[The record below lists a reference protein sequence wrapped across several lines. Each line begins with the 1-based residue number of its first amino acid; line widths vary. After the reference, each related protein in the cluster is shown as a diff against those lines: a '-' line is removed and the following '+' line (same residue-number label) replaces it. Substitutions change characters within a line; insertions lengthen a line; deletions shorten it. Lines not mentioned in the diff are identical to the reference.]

1 MTAIKDEISF
11 ESDDHDPSSNGDGAA
26 GSISV
31 TMSEDNV
38 SIGYILILLYN
49 ISISKTGKY
58 NNTILLY

>member
-38 SIGYILILLYN
+38 SIGYILYN

-58 NNTILLY
+58 NNIILLY